1 MENFYNPLKSIVSK
15 FPTDFK
21 NIVIVGKGES
31 IKQINRE
38 VLSNSLIINVNDS
51 ELLISGY
58 FTIFYAE
65 RVLES
70 LKKNG
75 FKNEVYISSQKLA
88 AVLPNSAEFIH
99 ADYNPLTNE
108 GVEHIAA
115 LFEKDSFELTDF
127 LLLSAI
133 KLAWLT
139 NQASDKDLPIYLI
152 GFDFDLEKESKPTDN
167 SQHDALYREIL
178 FKTQKSQYV
187 FIQQYL
193 KDKLGILLRHV
204 GNANFSSL
212 SVAEFNQLSTN
223 ETVTTSK
230 SKFDNTE
237 EYQKLLQKVANEN
250 YTIVVAEL
258 TNNHIGNADRL
269 RKMIKLAKNAGAD
282 MVKIQKRDVNT
293 FYTEDELNT
302 EYNSPFGNKLKD
314 YREGVELDDTL
325 MKILISECEQNEIV
339 WFSSVLDYPSLQFL
353 EKYNPPLIK
362 LPSTISNHRNFLKKA
377 GEEFKGDLVISTGF
391 TDKEYESFVLENFC
405 TDRNLF
411 LLQCTSSY
419 PAPPEACQISVVR
432 HYENLDLPNL
442 FPGYSSHDIGSLGCM
457 MAVAAGATMVEKHVK
472 LGDLDWIHFD
482 GVALDL
488 GTNQFEIFVK
498 DIRKASVMCG
508 SKHKKIHKQEHHKYT
523 PNEKHF

>member
-15 FPTDFK
+15 FSTDLN

-31 IKQINRE
+31 IKQIHKE
-38 VLSNSLIINVNDS
+38 VLLGSLIINVNDS
-51 ELLISGY
+51 EFLINGH

-75 FKNEVYISSQKLA
+75 FKNEVYISSQQLE
-88 AVLPNSAEFIH
+88 AVLPNSAKYIH
-99 ADYNPLTNE
+99 AYYNPLTNE

-133 KLAWLT
+133 KLAWLI
-139 NQASDKDLPIYLI
+139 NQTSAKKLPIYLI

-193 KDKLGILLRHV
+193 KDKLGIQLRHV

-212 SVAEFNQLSTN
+212 SVSEFNQLTAQ
-223 ETVTTSK
+223 EIVVAK
-230 SKFDNTE
+230 HSKFDNVA
-237 EYQKLLQKVANEN
+237 EYQKLLDKVVNEN

-258 TNNHIGNADRL
+258 TNNHIGDADRL

-282 MVKIQKRDVNT
+282 MVKIQKRDVDT
-293 FYTEDELNT
+293 FYTQDELNT
-302 EYNSPFGNKLKD
+302 EYISPFGNKLKE
-314 YREGVELDDTL
+314 YRDGVELDDAL
-325 MKILISECEQNEIV
+325 MQVLIEECENNEIV
-339 WFSSVLDYPSLQFL
+339 WFSSVLDYPSLLFL

-377 GEEFKGDLVISTGF
+377 GDEFKGDLVISTGF
-391 TDKEYESFVLENFC
+391 TDKEYESFVLDNFC
-405 TDRNLF
+405 QNRNLF

-419 PAPPEACQISVVR
+419 PAPPEACQVSVVR
-432 HYENLDLPNL
+432 HYDNLDLPNL
-442 FPGYSSHDIGSLGCM
+442 FAGYSSHDIGSLGCM
-457 MAVAAGATMVEKHVK
+457 MAVAAGAKMVEKHVK

-488 GTNQFEIFVK
+488 ATSQFEVFVK
-498 DIRKASVMCG
+498 DIRKASIMCG
-508 SKHKKIHKQEHHKYT
+508 SKEKKIHKQEHHKYT